1 MIRNLFVLFDGN
13 CELCRYCKDWLQTQR
28 QTVALTFIEAG
39 STYAKSVFPELNHA
53 KTLSELTVIDDE
65 GGVYHGTKAWLLVLW
80 ALADYRSWARTLASP
95 EMMPI
100 ARKFITMISSNRKT
114 INQLIAS

>member
-13 CELCRYCKDWLQTQR
+13 CQMCRYCKDWLKTQR
-28 QTVALTFIEAG
+28 QVVALTFIEAG
-39 STYAKSVFPELNHA
+39 TLDARKLFPDLDHQ
-53 KTLSELTVIDDE
+53 KTLAELTVVADD
-65 GGVYHGTKAWLLVLW
+65 GCFYQGTKAWLLVLW

-114 INQLIAS
+114 INQLIA